1 MIKLKIKT
9 RSVNLTGRQGKV
21 RFGVFSFKFVTL
33 EILFYV
39 HVTHGFF
46 LKFVCETRSRLYL
59 YCPCTWDQLLHLW
72 GGWEGL
78 VLVVLEVKG
87 IAIYFDVSC
96 YNFQDCHC
104 QCLINNQ
111 GLKQY
116 LKRVCDMDTLLE
128 MLLQGWLL
136 KGWFNCNE
144 NLGLKLKFCF
154 DFLLLFCSCDLN
166 SDPLLCL
173 LNLEISV

>member
-1 MIKLKIKT
+1 M
-9 RSVNLTGRQGKV
+9 V
-21 RFGVFSFKFVTL
+21 
-33 EILFYV
+33 
-39 HVTHGFF
+39 FF
-46 LKFVCETRSRLYL
+46 LNSCVKRDQDSTFTALVPGTN
-59 YCPCTWDQLLHLW
+59 YCIYGGG